1 MIALEALVIALGA
14 TAAVAATIRWVRVA
28 QREHYLAGSVIRFVG
43 RWWARGPLDVSIATI
58 ALGGVLASAFE
69 PAAGFASAVII
80 TLGPFRM
87 GLRGR
92 SGALAWTRRLCTIVA
107 IEAVLAGVIIGI
119 VSAMSGVRGAVT
131 AVVAC
136 AVGVPLLVELA
147 LLCDRPIE
155 AVVARRYVRA
165 AQARLETV
173 RPLVVGITG
182 SYGKTSTK
190 RYLEHLLSGSKVVV
204 ASPRSFNNQAGL
216 ARTVNETLTSG
227 TEVFI
232 AEMGTYS
239 PGEIAAMCRWLRP
252 SIAAITAIGPV
263 HLERFRS
270 LDRTL
275 AAKREILAT
284 ASTAVLN
291 VDDER
296 LASLSGLLEQ
306 EGKRVIACSVAE
318 PSNHVALLIDEGSVE
333 IIIEGRSIGRVDHD
347 LRKPVAWENVACA
360 IGLARA
366 IGIDPAVLVGRL
378 RSLHPVEHRLTVNES
393 ANGVI
398 VLDDT
403 YNSNPAGARLALR
416 TLVVN
421 GRSGGRRIVVTPGM
435 VELGAIQHEQNRQF
449 AAEVT
454 NAGAQLVIVG
464 RTNRRA
470 LLAGAGGDGAGPVA
484 VATREEAVSWVRAHL
499 GPGDAV
505 LYEND
510 LPDHYP

>member
-1 MIALEALVIALGA
+1 MIALDAVVIALGA

-28 QREHYLAGSVIRFVG
+28 QREHYLVGSVIRFVW
-43 RWWARGPLDVSIATI
+43 RWWAHGPLDVSIATI
-58 ALGGVLASAFE
+58 ALGGVVASAFAV
-69 PAAGFASAVII
+69 AAGLASGVIVA
-80 TLGPFRM
+80 LGPFRL

-92 SGALAWTRRLCTIVA
+92 SSALTWTRRLCTIVA
-107 IEAVLAGVIIGI
+107 IEAALAGVIVGI
-119 VSAMSGVRGAVT
+119 VSATSGVRGAVT

-136 AVGVPLLVELA
+136 AVGVPILVELA
-147 LLCDRPIE
+147 LLGDRPIE
-155 AVVARRYVRA
+155 AAVSRRYVRA
-165 AQARLETV
+165 ARARLDAIQ
-173 RPLVVGITG
+173 PLVVGITG

-190 RYLEHLLSGSKVVV
+190 RYLADLVSGSKVVV
-204 ASPRSFNNQAGL
+204 ASPKSFNNQAGL
-216 ARTVNETLTSG
+216 ARAVNETLTSG

-232 AEMGTYS
+232 AEMGTYGQ
-239 PGEIAAMCRWLRP
+239 GEIAAMCRWLRP

-275 AAKREILAT
+275 AAKREIFAT

-296 LASLSGLLEQ
+296 LASLSGFLQQ

-318 PSNHVALLIDEGSVE
+318 RSNHVALVVDDGSVE
-333 IIIEGRSIGRVDHD
+333 IIIEGRSIGRIGHD
-347 LRKPVAWENVACA
+347 IRKPVAWENVACA

-366 IGIDPAVLVGRL
+366 IGIDAAVLVDRL
-378 RSLHPVEHRLTVNES
+378 RSLQPVEHRLTVNES

-416 TLVVN
+416 TLVSN
-421 GRSGGRRIVVTPGM
+421 GRSDSRRVVVTPGM
-435 VELGAIQHEQNRQF
+435 VELGNIQGEANRQF
-449 AAEVT
+449 AAEVV
-454 NAGAQLVIVG
+454 NAGAELVVVG
-464 RTNRRA
+464 RTNHRS
-470 LLAGAGGDGAGPVA
+470 LLAGAGADRVRPVA
-484 VATREEAVSWVRAHL
+484 VATREEAVAWVRDQL